1 MSTSTDRDSTAS
13 LGNLFQ
19 RLSTLT
25 TQSVFFCVQMEPH
38 VFTSYPVR
46 SCPGSSTTESGSFV
60 FIPSHRLFILI
71 YKIPLKISGL
81 KSPSSLG
88 LSSHGRWSSPLIIFM
103 TIHWTWP
110 SISTS
115 HVLGGPELDP
125 TLQVWLYQCWAGG
138 EGWPPMARSH
148 GSPLLNAAQ
157 DAAGKHLEISQVVL
171 KLHVISIRFICPSF
185 RDLHLG

>member
-1 MSTSTDRDSTAS
+1 MSHQVLSTSTDGDSTAS

-25 TQSVFFCVQMEPH
+25 IQSVFFCVQMEPH

-110 SISTS
+110 SISMS
-115 HVLGGPELDP
+115 HVLGGQNWIPHSRCGFTSAEH
-125 TLQVWLYQCWAGG
+125 GG
-138 EGWPPMARSH
+138 KVDLPWPAPMAVLFSMQLRM
-148 GSPLLNAAQ
+148 LLGNT
-157 DAAGKHLEISQVVL
+157 
-171 KLHVISIRFICPSF
+171 
-185 RDLHLG
+185 